1 MGSAGSTSSLLYQN
15 NGISIDDNDML
26 YIADTNNHRIVVI
39 RPNSTN
45 ASSII
50 GIGYGSGLNQTNS
63 PYDVALTAD
72 AIYVLDSNNY
82 RVVKFFKNGTNPSIS
97 TGSTGVSGSSAS
109 NTTFGAAVGLV
120 VDNTGAIY
128 VSDTPNF
135 RVLRFP
141 PNSSNGTAGAMV
153 AGTGATGY
161 GWLGLINPREI
172 FVDSSRTLYIAD
184 SSNNRIQKW
193 DFQSSHGVTVAGGAG
208 SGSNL
213 NQLSAP
219 NSLVV
224 DDYGQ
229 MYIVD
234 KGNNRILR
242 WGPDDCVG
250 DCIAG
255 CSMSAGTRPDQF
267 NSPSSIAFDSQ
278 GALYVSDTNNH
289 RVQRFSL
296 MNSASATTM
305 STGTTT
311 NPPMVA
317 IYDSTGKQDSPKNT
331 SERLFV

>member
-1 MGSAGSTSSLLYQN
+1 MGSTGSTLSLLYQN
-15 NGISIDDNDML
+15 NGIYIDDNDTL

-50 GIGYGSGLNQTNS
+50 GIGYGSGLNQMNS
-63 PYDVALTAD
+63 PYDVSVTAD

-82 RVVKFFKNGTNPSIS
+82 RVVKFFKNGTNPIIVS
-97 TGSTGVSGSSAS
+97 GSTSVSGSSAS
-109 NTTFGAAVGLV
+109 NTTFGAAVGLA
-120 VDNTGAIY
+120 VDDTGAIY
-128 VSDTPNF
+128 VSDTPNY
-135 RVLRFP
+135 RVIRFP
-141 PNSSNGTAGAMV
+141 PNSSNGTSASKVG
-153 AGTGATGY
+153 GTGATGN
-161 GWLGLINPREI
+161 GWLGLVNPREI
-172 FVDSSRTLYIAD
+172 FVDSTRALYIAD

-193 DFQSSHGVTVAGGAG
+193 NFQSSHGVTVAGGNGA
-208 SGSNL
+208 GSNL
-213 NQLSAP
+213 DQLNTP

-242 WGPDDCVG
+242 LGPDDCVG
-250 DCIAG
+250 YCIAG
-255 CSMSAGTRPDQF
+255 CSMSSGTRPDQF

-296 MNSASATTM
+296 VTSASATTM

-311 NPPMVA
+311 NPPLVA

-331 SERLFV
+331 